1 MSKVLKNDCFS
12 YSRRLPEHKSQE
24 RDFGQKSRRMVCAYD
39 TIGKKLTYKRNERW
53 AMSLQNCQISAEDQC
68 AGRSKLLG
76 AKSSAPLVLYFLV
89 EKLMFSFMDQ
99 TRGARA
105 IIMPSLTFMSFA
117 KFKSQAHFKNWRSAI
132 LPAIFLA
139 IMSQCC
145 SIIGGWDLF
154 AARLEQQS
162 WRNTIHLLWQG
173 R

>member
-24 RDFGQKSRRMVCAYD
+24 RDFGQKSRGMVRVWHYREK
-39 TIGKKLTYKRNERW
+39 TYVQKKWKVSYELAKLSDFSWKINT
-53 AMSLQNCQISAEDQC
+53 
-68 AGRSKLLG
+68 GRHKLLG
-76 AKSSAPLVLYFLV
+76 AKSSEPSVLYFLV

-154 AARLEQQS
+154 AARVEQQS

>member
-1 MSKVLKNDCFS
+1 MTVFRILAGCPSINPKNVTLDKKADVWCARMTLSGKNLRTKEMKGELWACKTVRFQLKIN
-12 YSRRLPEHKSQE
+12 
-24 RDFGQKSRRMVCAYD
+24 
-39 TIGKKLTYKRNERW
+39 T
-53 AMSLQNCQISAEDQC
+53 
-68 AGRSKLLG
+68 GRHKLLG
-76 AKSSAPLVLYFLV
+76 TKSSAPLVLYFLV
-89 EKLMFSFMDQ
+89 EKLMFSFVDQ

-154 AARLEQQS
+154 AARVEQQS

>member
-24 RDFGQKSRRMVCAYD
+24 RDFGQKSRRMVRVWHYRE
-39 TIGKKLTYKRNERW
+39 KNYKRNERW

-76 AKSSAPLVLYFLV
+76 TKSSAPLVLYFLV